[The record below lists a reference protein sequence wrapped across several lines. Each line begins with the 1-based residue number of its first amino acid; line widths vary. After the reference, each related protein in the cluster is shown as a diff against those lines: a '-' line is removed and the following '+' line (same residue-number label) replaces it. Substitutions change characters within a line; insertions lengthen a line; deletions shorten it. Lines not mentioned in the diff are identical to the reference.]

1 MNDLALLSIALAA
14 IVAGIAGGLGA
25 LLGARAQKL
34 FGPSKAWSIIPIIFG
49 VGSIPLTNNTLV
61 PMLQQEAGP
70 YEAIGVMKR
79 SPLFDVIFKYH
90 PDAEADTAQKLK
102 DIMSGP
108 SEGRGAA
115 ARTIGA
121 ALADK
126 YVNMHILMA
135 SDDAV
140 RNLLVAEEAIVGS
153 ARSQPDACVALYL
166 GSENALIEK
175 VSRELLDAKINA
187 RANVIQTAVTQPSPP
202 LTPVTVDALGKILVR
217 GYQAK
222 GFDVNEIS
230 KLENVGSLPSKEGC
244 EVGYHF
250 LSAMAS
256 LDPKE
261 ASTVY
266 KGLLILAKQ

>member
-14 IVAGIAGGLGA
+14 IVAGIATWLGGL
-25 LLGARAQKL
+25 LAQKL
-34 FGPSKAWSIIPIIFG
+34 FGPGKARSIIPIILG

-70 YEAIGVMKR
+70 YEAIRVMKR
-79 SPLFDVIFKYH
+79 SPLFEVIFKYH
-90 PDAEADTAQKLK
+90 PDAEADTAQKFK

-108 SEGRGAA
+108 SEGRGGA

-140 RNLLVAEEAIVGS
+140 RTLLVAEEAIVGS

-166 GSENALIEK
+166 GSANAPIGK
-175 VSRELLDAKINA
+175 VSKELLDAKINA
-187 RANVIQTAVTQPSPP
+187 RANIIQTAVTQPSPP
-202 LTPVTVDALGKILVR
+202 LTPVTVDALGKILAR

-222 GFDVNEIS
+222 GFDVSEIS
-230 KLENVGSLPSKEGC
+230 KLESVGSLPSKEGC

>member
-1 MNDLALLSIALAA
+1 MNDIAVLPIALAA
-14 IVAGIAGGLGA
+14 IVAGIAAWLGG
-25 LLGARAQKL
+25 LLGAVAQKL

-49 VGSIPLTNNTLV
+49 VGSIPITNNTLV

-70 YEAIGVMKR
+70 YEAIRVMKR
-79 SPLFDVIFKYH
+79 SPLVDVIFKYH

-102 DIMSGP
+102 DIMTGP
-108 SEGRGAA
+108 SSGRGAA
-115 ARTIGA
+115 ARAIGT

-140 RNLLVAEEAIVGS
+140 RNLLVVEEAIVGS
-153 ARSQPDACVALYL
+153 ARPQPEACVALYL
-166 GSENALIEK
+166 GSANAPVEK
-175 VSRELLDAKINA
+175 VSKELLEARINA

-202 LTPVTVDALGKILVR
+202 LTPVTADALGRILVR
-217 GYQAK
+217 EYQAK
-222 GFDVNEIS
+222 GFDVYEIS
-230 KLENVGSLPSKEGC
+230 KLEKVGSLPSKEGC

-266 KGLLILAKQ
+266 KGLLVLAKQ